1 MYSTG
6 GSGLGIRANEGIA
19 DFATESEFI
28 LNFSMILRVYDAY
41 TSNSPDCK
49 RQLSRRHLLADLG
62 VDRDGSMK
70 KTG

>member
-41 TSNSPDCK
+41 TV
-49 RQLSRRHLLADLG
+49 QLARLQAS
-62 VDRDGSMK
+62 
-70 KTG
+70 TF

>member
-28 LNFSMILRVYDAY
+28 FTFSMILRVYDAY
-41 TSNSPDCK
+41 TVQLA

-62 VDRDGSMK
+62 VDRMAQ
-70 KTG
+70 